1 MADSLIGR
9 NEELNAVRAF
19 LSTPRDG
26 PAVVVLEGE
35 AGIGKTTLWE
45 AVIAS
50 EKPRRQVLRARPAES
65 EMALSFAGLSDLL
78 GGVLEDA
85 LPDLPP
91 PQRRALEVALL
102 LEPGDD
108 QAAEHRAVAAGLR
121 GALRTLAE
129 ADRLLVAIDDVQWL
143 DSPSAAALAFTLRR
157 LEGAGV
163 DFLLTQRVQAGVPPA
178 LGLDRPTPELE
189 VERVRIEPL
198 SAAAVQRLI
207 HIRLGATFPRP
218 VLRRIQ
224 DTSGGN
230 PFFALELAR
239 ALERVEPPAPG
250 EPLPVPDTL
259 HELVENRLAGLPEE
273 TTQALLA
280 AALLGQPSPARL
292 DAALGSNAAN
302 ALQPAVA
309 AHVARIEHD
318 RVQFA
323 HPLLASGLVE
333 ATDAG
338 TRRMLHRRLA
348 EVADEPEECA
358 RHLALASEGPDE
370 PVAAALEN
378 AAAAVARRGA
388 PEGAAEFAERAYRL
402 TPPDLAEQRG
412 ERAAAA
418 GWHAWQAGDGRRARE
433 LVQEAAAIC
442 PSGPKRARVLDKLFR
457 LEVQTGDSRT
467 VLDRFHAA
475 LNEAGEE
482 SVLRAALHE
491 IVAWAFLLMREDMRT
506 AAHHAR
512 LAVQLGEQVD
522 DPAQLSDA
530 LAVQAQAEFFLGG
543 GLPSPAMERALAIR
557 WEDLSERAM
566 RNPHLHWSLLLQ
578 CADRLDEARVQLED
592 AHRHALSKDDESALP
607 WIKMRLSNV
616 ELQAGNWP
624 SARAYADGGYA
635 DAVQTGQ
642 DAQAVTLLCARAVV
656 DAHLGRVEEAL
667 PAAERGLAEAEGF
680 GDGVGVRNARWALGH
695 LALSTGDAAEAER
708 VLGALWRDSQT
719 AGIVEPGENR
729 YLGDLVEA
737 LVALGR
743 MDEADQLAA
752 EIEQR
757 GTELDRPAVLAVAAR
772 CRGLVACAQG
782 DLDRA
787 LGELGDALT
796 RHEEVTLPFQH
807 ARTLLALGTAQR
819 QAVQRRKAR
828 STLEASRDSF
838 ARLGAALWER
848 RAQDALDR
856 VGGRAPAV
864 DGLTPTELRVAN
876 LVVEGHTNREVAAA
890 LVVTQRTVET
900 HLTHIYRKLG
910 VRSRTELARR
920 PLS

>member
-9 NEELNAVRAF
+9 NEELNAARAF
-19 LSTPRDG
+19 LATPREG
-26 PAVVVLEGE
+26 PAVVMLEGE

-45 AVIAS
+45 AVIAA
-50 EKPRRQVLRARPAES
+50 EKSGRQVLRARPAES
-65 EMALSFAGLSDLL
+65 EMALSFAGLADLL
-78 GGVLEDA
+78 GGVLEQA
-85 LPDLPP
+85 LSGLPP

-102 LEPGDD
+102 LEPGEK
-108 QAAEHRAVAAGLR
+108 QPPEARAVAAGFR

-129 ADRLLVAIDDVQWL
+129 TDRLLVAIDDVQWL

-163 DFLLTQRVQAGVPPA
+163 DFLLTQRIEEGVPPA

-189 VERVRIEPL
+189 VERVRIDPL
-198 SAAAVQRLI
+198 SAAALQRLLHI
-207 HIRLGATFPRP
+207 HLDATFPRP
-218 VLRRIQ
+218 VLRRIH

-239 ALERVEPPAPG
+239 ALEGLEPPAPG

-259 HELVENRLAGLPEE
+259 HELVERRLAGLPGE

-280 AALLGQPSPARL
+280 AALLGQPSLTRL
-292 DAALGSNAAN
+292 EAVVGSDAAHTLR
-302 ALQPAVA
+302 PAVET
-309 AHVARIEHD
+309 HVARIEQQ
-318 RVQFA
+318 RVWFA

-333 ATDAG
+333 ATDER
-338 TRRMLHRRLA
+338 TRRTLHRRLA
-348 EVADEPEECA
+348 EVAEEPEERA

-370 PVAAALEN
+370 SVAAALEG
-378 AAAAVARRGA
+378 AAATVARRGA
-388 PEGAAEFAERAYRL
+388 PEAAAEFAERALRL
-402 TPPDLAEQRG
+402 TPPNLAEQRA

-433 LVQEAAAIC
+433 LVQEAAEIC

-457 LEVQTGDSRT
+457 VEVQTGNTRIVPDLFQT
-467 VLDRFHAA
+467 A
-475 LNEAGEE
+475 LREAGDEPAR
-482 SVLRAALHE
+482 RAPLHE
-491 IVAWAFLLMREDMRT
+491 IVAWAFLLMREDMRA
-506 AAHHAR
+506 AAHHSRVAVD
-512 LAVQLGEQVD
+512 LAEQVD

-543 GLPSPAMERALAIR
+543 GLPSPPMERALAIR
-557 WEDLSERAM
+557 WDDLSERAM

-578 CADRLDEARVQLED
+578 CADRLEEARVHLED
-592 AHRHALSKDDESALP
+592 AHRHALSKGDESALP
-607 WIKMRLSNV
+607 WIKMRLSNL
-616 ELQAGNWP
+616 ELQAGNWH
-624 SARAYADGGYA
+624 AAYAYADGGYA

-656 DAHLGRVEEAL
+656 DAHLGRAEEAL
-667 PAAERGLAEAEGF
+667 SAAKRGLGQAERF

-695 LALSTGDAAEAER
+695 VALSTGDAKEAER
-708 VLGALWRDSQT
+708 VLGDLWRDSRS

-729 YLGDLVEA
+729 YLGDLAEA

-743 MDEADQLAA
+743 LDAA
-752 EIEQR
+752 EQVAAELER
-757 GTELDRPAVLAVAAR
+757 GGRELERPAVLAVAAR
-772 CRGLVACAQG
+772 CRGLVACARG
-782 DLDRA
+782 DAERA
-787 LGELGDALT
+787 LGELEDALA
-796 RHEEVTLPFQH
+796 RHEEVMLPFQQ

-819 QAVQRRKAR
+819 QSAQRRNAR
-828 STLEASRDSF
+828 RTLEAARDSF
-838 ARLGAALWER
+838 AELGAALWER
-848 RAQDALDR
+848 RAEGELGR
-856 VGGRAPAV
+856 VGGRAPAP
-864 DGLTPTELRVAN
+864 DGLTPSELRVAN
-876 LVVEGHTNREVAAA
+876 LVAEGRTNREVAAA
-890 LVVTQRTVET
+890 LVVTERTVET